1 MAPTL
6 SLADRLSDR
15 NNALNLVRLFLAS
28 AVIFGH
34 AFPVTGAAASQWEG
48 VSRVAVDGFFIV
60 SGYLIAGSRSR
71 TKFLPY
77 LWRRALRIFPAFW
90 VVLIVTALVFGPLAA
105 MEEGASYSIQ
115 SAASYVA
122 TNAGLYINQW
132 GIDNTLRHVP
142 YPDAWNGSLWTLNYE
157 FLGYLAIGVLL
168 GAAVVRRH
176 AALVLMTLLV
186 VVILLNPLA
195 EGPLDVTTNYYLNGL
210 RLASYFLAGSAAWAL
225 RHHWHVRKYQVF
237 AAGLAYVLLVLLDSH
252 MTWGQVPLA
261 VVVLGIGSA
270 RYTGWATTNDISY
283 GIYIYAFPVQQM
295 LILQGTAHYGP
306 LINALLTL
314 LITSG
319 FAYLSWRFVEHPALR
334 LKNLAFKRGQIAT
347 PSSTTRHHA

>member
-1 MAPTL
+1 MASTL

-34 AFPVTGAAASQWEG
+34 AFPLTGAAASRWED
-48 VSRVAVDGFFIV
+48 VSGIAVDGFFVV
-60 SGYLIAGSRSR
+60 SGYLIADSRSR
-71 TKFLPY
+71 TRFLPY

-105 MEEGASYSIQ
+105 IKEGVPYSIH
-115 SAASYVA
+115 SAASYVT

-132 GIDNTLRHVP
+132 GIDHTLRDVP
-142 YPDAWNGSLWTLNYE
+142 YPNAWNGSLWTLNYE

-176 AALVLMTLLV
+176 AALVLVTLLV
-186 VVILLNPLA
+186 AVILLKPLA

-225 RHHWHVRKYQVF
+225 RHHWHVRKYQVV
-237 AAGLAYVLLVLLDSH
+237 AAGFAYVLLVLLDSH
-252 MTWGQVPLA
+252 TTWGQVPLA
-261 VVVLGIGSA
+261 VVILGIGSA

-334 LKNLAFKRGQIAT
+334 FKNLASKRGRLTVPT
-347 PSSTTRHHA
+347 PKRRDPA